1 MKNSLITRLTA
12 LMTALLLIIVCVPNF
27 AEAAGNDGVTLCL
40 HYDRPD
46 DNYEGWSVWFWVEG
60 SDAADV
66 PLQEENGEMVA
77 RFSVPEGASS
87 VGFIVKQPNW
97 AAKDVDKDQFVDVAA
112 CLSGTV
118 HVSVKSGV
126 EGYEMAYGEDVI
138 TGIKVKEAVYREGE
152 GIRVSLTQPLPET
165 DNGFTLTSP
174 EGNLEIA
181 SVTAEDGTYV
191 LETVQPLDLLGVYTL
206 TCQGAEYTVR
216 MPNVYSTEAFEN
228 TYTYTGEDLGATW
241 SAEKTAFRLW
251 APTAASVKV
260 SLYESGTAGTEDLLE
275 QISTR
280 QTLRQVNHAVN
291 TVLTP
296 QERTVIIL
304 RYGLGGRQPK
314 RQREVAA
321 ITGISRSYVSRI
333 ETRALD
339 KLKRALQ

>member
-12 LMTALLLIIVCVPNF
+12 LLTAFLLLIGLVPGF

-46 DNYEGWSVWFWVEG
+46 DNYDGWSVWFWVEG

-138 TGIKVKEAVYREGE
+138 TGIKVKEA
-152 GIRVSLTQPLPET
+152 
-165 DNGFTLTSP
+165 
-174 EGNLEIA
+174 A
-181 SVTAEDGTYV
+181 SV
-191 LETVQPLDLLGVYTL
+191 
-206 TCQGAEYTVR
+206 
-216 MPNVYSTEAFEN
+216 
-228 TYTYTGEDLGATW
+228 
-241 SAEKTAFRLW
+241 
-251 APTAASVKV
+251 
-260 SLYESGTAGTEDLLE
+260 
-275 QISTR
+275 
-280 QTLRQVNHAVN
+280 
-291 TVLTP
+291 
-296 QERTVIIL
+296 
-304 RYGLGGRQPK
+304 
-314 RQREVAA
+314 
-321 ITGISRSYVSRI
+321 
-333 ETRALD
+333 
-339 KLKRALQ
+339 